1 MPFPFLLACEPAKC
15 RNVSGNKD
23 VIFKDECLSLQSLS
37 SKASSPNCSAA
48 RVSTSRRIPMGA
60 SRAPQRTPAP
70 SVRGEPAA
78 GWEVGSRGQEMTS
91 CRLFRLCCL
100 QSVLLNP
107 KGRVELVWGGDS
119 DGSEALGSDVCSLSP
134 SPLQFDSRGAPCGHH
149 PECQAG
155 PLHGHE
161 CRGAIVQLGKIMR
174 LSDLGTPSA

>member
-1 MPFPFLLACEPAKC
+1 M
-15 RNVSGNKD
+15 NV
-23 VIFKDECLSLQSLS
+23 SLQSLS

-78 GWEVGSRGQEMTS
+78 GWEVGSRGQEMTILS
-91 CRLFRLCCL
+91 PLQALLSSVCALEPQGESGAGVGRELRWERLGLM
-100 QSVLLNP
+100 S
-107 KGRVELVWGGDS
+107 
-119 DGSEALGSDVCSLSP
+119 ALYSP
-134 SPLQFDSRGAPCGHH
+134 SPLQFDSRGAPSGHH

-161 CRGAIVQLGKIMR
+161 CRGAIVQLGKTMR
-174 LSDLGTPSA
+174 LSDLGTPSV